1 MPGQACISKAF
12 RASLTLVPAGYVA
25 AADAALGGDLP
36 LGLGR
41 VVIQAI
47 AADDHP
53 ALPVIQAGV
62 HAPAHPAAGVPGVQV
77 LQHGV
82 VHGDH
87 VHQGQRAALTPRLQG
102 VRQGDL
108 PLELPLGAKV
118 HQDLVRYPLLTDT

>member
-1 MPGQACISKAF
+1 MQGALF
-12 RASLTLVPAGYVA
+12 DAGDVA

-41 VVIQAI
+41 VVVQSI
-47 AADDHP
+47 AADNDP
-53 ALPVIQAGV
+53 ALPVIQTGI
-62 HAPAHPAAGVPGVQV
+62 HAAAHPPAGIPGVQV

-118 HQDLVRYPLLTDT
+118 HQDLVRYPHPTDT